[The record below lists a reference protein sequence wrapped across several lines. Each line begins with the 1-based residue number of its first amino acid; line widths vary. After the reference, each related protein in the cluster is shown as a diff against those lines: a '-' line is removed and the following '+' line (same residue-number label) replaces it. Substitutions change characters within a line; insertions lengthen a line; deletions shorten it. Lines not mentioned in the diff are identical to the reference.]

1 MDGPD
6 GSGLRAKALA
16 IWEQAFDA
24 EKELLV
30 KGVGVVCRNC
40 HKQHL
45 YDIPVSVP
53 DLVTRVKALE
63 VLLNQQMG
71 KPAESVEVR
80 VSLPSTLEEL
90 EALSSAELAQLAAG
104 DVVEGEWEELDDER
118 EDLSR

>member
-1 MDGPD
+1 M
-6 GSGLRAKALA
+6 
-16 IWEQAFDA
+16 WEQVLSAD
-24 EKELLV
+24 KELVV
-30 KGVGVVCRNC
+30 KGVGVVCRTC

-118 EDLSR
+118 EDLPR